1 MQMWQKM
8 VRRLEA
14 LYNGKV
20 IKGNKDK
27 KCVDLDVHNSA
38 MFIIPLEYGMC
49 TQASQ
54 TSADI
59 QSGCIFKTAQ
69 VNMEVSSFWRTLS

>member
-14 LYNGKV
+14 PYIWEV

-27 KCVDLDVHNSA
+27 KCVDLAVHNSA
-38 MFIIPLEYGMC
+38 MFIIPSVYGMG
-49 TQASQ
+49 TLASQ
-54 TSADI
+54 TSANI
-59 QSGCIFKTAQ
+59 QIGCILRQLKSTWKFPDFG
-69 VNMEVSSFWRTLS
+69 EC